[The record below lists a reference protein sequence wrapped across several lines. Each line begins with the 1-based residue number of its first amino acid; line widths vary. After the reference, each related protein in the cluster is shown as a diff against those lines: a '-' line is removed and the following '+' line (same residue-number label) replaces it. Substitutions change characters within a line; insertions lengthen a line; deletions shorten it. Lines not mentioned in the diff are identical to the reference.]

1 MYQQASAKMPL
12 PWGNF
17 QIMAYATDDQV
28 ENPHV
33 VLMHEDIDVENA
45 VSLRIHSECLTGD
58 MLGSLRCD
66 CGEQLAESLR
76 IIADTKGILIYL
88 RQEGRGIGLI
98 NKLKAYKLQDEGLNT
113 IEANIHL
120 GFEAD
125 ERHYDIAIQILNDL
139 NIHKIKLI
147 TNNPEKIEAI
157 EKSNIQ
163 LTDRIPIVIDAGQDN
178 KEYLEVKKDLMG
190 HFLK

>member
-1 MYQQASAKMPL
+1 
-12 PWGNF
+12 
-17 QIMAYATDDQV
+17 MAYAESENV
-28 ENPHV
+28 ANPHL
-33 VLMHEDIDVENA
+33 VLVHDEMDMEKP

-58 MLGSLRCD
+58 LLGSKRCD
-66 CGEQLAESLR
+66 CGEQLSRSLQ
-76 IIADTKGILIYL
+76 IISEQKGMLIYL

-98 NKLKAYKLQDEGLNT
+98 NKLKAYNLQDKGLNT

-125 ERHYDIAIQILNDL
+125 ERHYDIAIKILNDL
-139 NIHKIKLI
+139 NINKIKLI

-157 EKSNIQ
+157 ENSNIQ
-163 LTDRIPIVIDAGQDN
+163 LVDRIPIVIDAG
-178 KEYLEVKKDLMG
+178 KENQKYLGVKKDLMG